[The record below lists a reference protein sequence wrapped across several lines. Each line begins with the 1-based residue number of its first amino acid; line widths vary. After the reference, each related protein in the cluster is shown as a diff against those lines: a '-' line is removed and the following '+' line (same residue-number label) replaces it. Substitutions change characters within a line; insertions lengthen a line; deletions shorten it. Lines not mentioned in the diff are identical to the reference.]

1 MKATLLWRRGV
12 LVCMA
17 GLMMASGAKADSCQ
31 VSAAVINF
39 GSFSPLTLSHVD
51 STGSI
56 TVNCTDVAGYSIALS
71 AGNGTYNQ
79 RSMVSGS
86 HALDYNLYRDAA
98 HQQVWGDGSSG
109 DNYAVTA
116 ANPVNGQNYVHTV
129 YGRLPLNMSRDAYVG
144 TYSDTIIIIVN
155 Y

>member
-1 MKATLLWRRGV
+1 MKATRSWRGGV

-17 GLMMASGAKADSCQ
+17 GLMMASGAEAASCQ
-31 VSAAVINF
+31 VSATYVSF
-39 GSFSPLTLSHVD
+39 GSFSPLTLDFVD
-51 STGSI
+51 STGNI

-71 AGNGTYNQ
+71 AGNGTYSQ

-98 HQQVWGDGSSG
+98 YQQIWGDGSSG
-109 DNYAVTA
+109 DNYTVTL
-116 ANPVNGQNYVHTV
+116 ANPVNGQNFVHTI
-129 YGRLPLNMSRDAYVG
+129 YGRLPLIMRRGAYVG
-144 TYSDTIIIIVN
+144 TYSDTIGIIVN